1 MTDLRVGC
9 GIAWP
14 LSFSEKINFLEVS
27 SCCIIIDFRLV
38 IIHHNGINELDMLV
52 CMKLWLGH
60 FYFYLLIQLFYV
72 PWFHW
77 HYHDTMT
84 HDYNTRGKKDAG
96 TFEDV
101 LKSNENNLQ
110 KKHFWSARWLV
121 KETEPSKCDIRLVS
135 RILWHK
141 WIIPSLKE

>member
-38 IIHHNGINELDMLV
+38 IIHHNGINEHDMLV

-96 TFEDV
+96 TFEDA
-101 LKSNENNLQ
+101 LKSIENNLQ
-110 KKHFWSARWLV
+110 KSISGLQDDWLKRLNQV
-121 KETEPSKCDIRLVS
+121 NVIFVLFQGYFDIS
-135 RILWHK
+135 ES
-141 WIIPSLKE
+141 SLL

>member
-38 IIHHNGINELDMLV
+38 IIHHNGINEHDMLV

-96 TFEDV
+96 TFEDA
-101 LKSNENNLQ
+101 LKSIENNLQ
-110 KKHFWSARWLV
+110 KSISGLQDDWLKRLNQV
-121 KETEPSKCDIRLVS
+121 NVVLVLFQGYFDIS
-135 RILWHK
+135 ES
-141 WIIPSLKE
+141 SLL

>member
-1 MTDLRVGC
+1 MT
-9 GIAWP
+9 P
-14 LSFSEKINFLEVS
+14 SFSEKINFLEVP

-38 IIHHNGINELDMLV
+38 IIHHNGINEHDMLV

-96 TFEDV
+96 TFEDA
-101 LKSNENNLQ
+101 LKSIENNLQ
-110 KKHFWSARWLV
+110 KSISGLQDDWLKRLNQV
-121 KETEPSKCDIRLVS
+121 NVILVLFQGYFDIS
-135 RILWHK
+135 ES
-141 WIIPSLKE
+141 SLL